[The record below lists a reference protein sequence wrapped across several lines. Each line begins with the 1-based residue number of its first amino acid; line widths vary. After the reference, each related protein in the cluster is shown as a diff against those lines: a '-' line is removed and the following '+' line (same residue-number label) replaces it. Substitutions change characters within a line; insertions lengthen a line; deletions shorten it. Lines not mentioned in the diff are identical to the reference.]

1 MYWTKNGS
9 IPSQETDGT
18 EGWQQAPS
26 PPTEIPEG
34 KELVWLNWEWIIRDP
49 KPQDRAG
56 FQWNWQHEGK
66 MWVESP
72 WGIAE
77 PVVKPLATI
86 ESFATDQIE
95 SNNIA
100 GDVMANTINATSGVG
115 IVSTAD
121 NTNELILQTNGTNAV
136 SIDSS
141 QNVSFAQTL
150 ALGVSNTLMELTLS
164 AAAETVTIAATAATG
179 TVNFDVSTQ
188 SILYYTSNASANW
201 TLNIRGSSSTTL
213 NSIMATGQSVTVT
226 HLVTQGGTAYYN
238 SALTVDG
245 TSVTPKWSGG
255 TAPSAG
261 NANSVDVYTYT
272 LIKTGSGSFTVF
284 ASQTRYA

>member
-1 MYWTKNGS
+1 
-9 IPSQETDGT
+9 
-18 EGWQQAPS
+18 
-26 PPTEIPEG
+26 
-34 KELVWLNWEWIIRDP
+34 
-49 KPQDRAG
+49 
-56 FQWNWQHEGK
+56 
-66 MWVESP
+66 
-72 WGIAE
+72 
-77 PVVKPLATI
+77 
-86 ESFATDQIE
+86 
-95 SNNIA
+95 
-100 GDVMANTINATSGVG
+100 MANTINATSGVG

>member
-1 MYWTKNGS
+1 
-9 IPSQETDGT
+9 
-18 EGWQQAPS
+18 
-26 PPTEIPEG
+26 
-34 KELVWLNWEWIIRDP
+34 
-49 KPQDRAG
+49 
-56 FQWNWQHEGK
+56 
-66 MWVESP
+66 
-72 WGIAE
+72 
-77 PVVKPLATI
+77 
-86 ESFATDQIE
+86 
-95 SNNIA
+95 
-100 GDVMANTINATSGVG
+100 MANTINATSGIG

-121 NTNELILQTNGTNAV
+121 NTNILTLQTNGTNGLT
-136 SIDSS
+136 IDAS
-141 QNVSFAQTL
+141 QNVSFANQL
-150 ALGVSNTLMELTLS
+150 SLGVSGTTMQLKLS

-238 SALTVDG
+238 SAVTVDG

-261 NANSVDVYTYT
+261 NTNGVDVYTYT

>member
-1 MYWTKNGS
+1 
-9 IPSQETDGT
+9 
-18 EGWQQAPS
+18 
-26 PPTEIPEG
+26 
-34 KELVWLNWEWIIRDP
+34 
-49 KPQDRAG
+49 
-56 FQWNWQHEGK
+56 
-66 MWVESP
+66 
-72 WGIAE
+72 
-77 PVVKPLATI
+77 
-86 ESFATDQIE
+86 
-95 SNNIA
+95 
-100 GDVMANTINATSGVG
+100 MANTINATSGIG

-121 NTNELILQTNGTNAV
+121 NTNELILQTNGTNAL

-201 TLNIRGSSSTTL
+201 TLNIRGSSSVTL

-226 HLVTQGGTAYYN
+226 HLVTQGSTAYYN
-238 SALTVDG
+238 SAVTVDG
-245 TSVTPKWSGG
+245 SSVTPKWSGG
-255 TAPSAG
+255 SAPSAG

-272 LIKTGSGSFTVF
+272 LFKTGSGSFTVF

>member
-1 MYWTKNGS
+1 
-9 IPSQETDGT
+9 
-18 EGWQQAPS
+18 
-26 PPTEIPEG
+26 
-34 KELVWLNWEWIIRDP
+34 
-49 KPQDRAG
+49 
-56 FQWNWQHEGK
+56 
-66 MWVESP
+66 
-72 WGIAE
+72 
-77 PVVKPLATI
+77 
-86 ESFATDQIE
+86 
-95 SNNIA
+95 
-100 GDVMANTINATSGVG
+100 MANTINATSGVG

-121 NTNELILQTNGTNAV
+121 NTNILTLQTNGTNGLT
-136 SIDSS
+136 IDAS
-141 QNVSFAQTL
+141 QNVSFANQL
-150 ALGVSNTLMELTLS
+150 SLGVSGTTMQLKLS
-164 AAAETVTIAATAATG
+164 AAAETVTISATAATG

-238 SALTVDG
+238 SAVTVDG
-245 TSVTPKWSGG
+245 SSVTPKWSGG
-255 TAPSAG
+255 SAPSAG

>member
-1 MYWTKNGS
+1 
-9 IPSQETDGT
+9 
-18 EGWQQAPS
+18 
-26 PPTEIPEG
+26 
-34 KELVWLNWEWIIRDP
+34 
-49 KPQDRAG
+49 
-56 FQWNWQHEGK
+56 
-66 MWVESP
+66 
-72 WGIAE
+72 
-77 PVVKPLATI
+77 
-86 ESFATDQIE
+86 
-95 SNNIA
+95 
-100 GDVMANTINATSGVG
+100 MANTINATSGIG

-121 NTNELILQTNGTNAV
+121 NTNILTLQTNGTNGLT
-136 SIDSS
+136 IDAS
-141 QNVSFAQTL
+141 QNVSFANQL
-150 ALGVSNTLMELTLS
+150 SLGVSGTTMQLKLS

-238 SALTVDG
+238 SAVTVDG

-255 TAPSAG
+255 SAPSAG
-261 NANSVDVYTYT
+261 NTNSVDVYTYT

>member
-1 MYWTKNGS
+1 
-9 IPSQETDGT
+9 
-18 EGWQQAPS
+18 
-26 PPTEIPEG
+26 
-34 KELVWLNWEWIIRDP
+34 
-49 KPQDRAG
+49 
-56 FQWNWQHEGK
+56 
-66 MWVESP
+66 
-72 WGIAE
+72 
-77 PVVKPLATI
+77 
-86 ESFATDQIE
+86 
-95 SNNIA
+95 
-100 GDVMANTINATSGVG
+100 MANTINATSGIG

-121 NTNELILQTNGTNAV
+121 NTNILTLQTNGTNGLT
-136 SIDSS
+136 IDAS
-141 QNVSFAQTL
+141 QNVSFANQL
-150 ALGVSNTLMELTLS
+150 SLGVSGTTMQLKLS

-238 SALTVDG
+238 SAVTVDG

-255 TAPSAG
+255 SAPSAG
-261 NANSVDVYTYT
+261 NTNSVDVYTYT
-272 LIKTGSGSFTVF
+272 IIKTGSGSFTVF

>member
-1 MYWTKNGS
+1 
-9 IPSQETDGT
+9 
-18 EGWQQAPS
+18 
-26 PPTEIPEG
+26 
-34 KELVWLNWEWIIRDP
+34 
-49 KPQDRAG
+49 
-56 FQWNWQHEGK
+56 
-66 MWVESP
+66 
-72 WGIAE
+72 
-77 PVVKPLATI
+77 
-86 ESFATDQIE
+86 
-95 SNNIA
+95 
-100 GDVMANTINATSGVG
+100 MANTINATSGVG

-121 NTNELILQTNGTNAV
+121 NTNILTLQTNGTNGLT
-136 SIDSS
+136 IDAS
-141 QNVSFAQTL
+141 QNVSFANQL
-150 ALGVSNTLMELTLS
+150 SLGVSGTTMQLKLS

-238 SALTVDG
+238 SAVTVDG
-245 TSVTPKWSGG
+245 SSVTPKWSGG
-255 TAPSAG
+255 SAPSAG
-261 NANSVDVYTYT
+261 NASSVDVYTYT

>member
-1 MYWTKNGS
+1 
-9 IPSQETDGT
+9 
-18 EGWQQAPS
+18 
-26 PPTEIPEG
+26 
-34 KELVWLNWEWIIRDP
+34 
-49 KPQDRAG
+49 
-56 FQWNWQHEGK
+56 
-66 MWVESP
+66 
-72 WGIAE
+72 
-77 PVVKPLATI
+77 
-86 ESFATDQIE
+86 
-95 SNNIA
+95 
-100 GDVMANTINATSGVG
+100 MANTINATAGIG
-115 IVSTAD
+115 IVATAD
-121 NTNELILQTNGTNAV
+121 NTNILTLQTNGTNGLT
-136 SIDSS
+136 IDAS
-141 QNVSFAQTL
+141 QNVSFANQL
-150 ALGVSNTLMELTLS
+150 VLGVSGSLMQVRLS

-201 TLNIRGSSSTTL
+201 TLNIRGSSSVAL
-213 NSIMATGQSVTVT
+213 NSIMSTGQSVTIT

>member
-1 MYWTKNGS
+1 
-9 IPSQETDGT
+9 
-18 EGWQQAPS
+18 
-26 PPTEIPEG
+26 
-34 KELVWLNWEWIIRDP
+34 
-49 KPQDRAG
+49 
-56 FQWNWQHEGK
+56 
-66 MWVESP
+66 
-72 WGIAE
+72 
-77 PVVKPLATI
+77 
-86 ESFATDQIE
+86 
-95 SNNIA
+95 
-100 GDVMANTINATSGVG
+100 MANTINATSGIG

-121 NTNELILQTNGTNAV
+121 NTNILTLQTNGTNGLT
-136 SIDSS
+136 IDAS
-141 QNVSFAQTL
+141 QNVSFANQL
-150 ALGVSNTLMELTLS
+150 SLGVSGTTMQLKLS
-164 AAAETVTIAATAATG
+164 AAAETVTISATAATG
-179 TVNFDVSTQ
+179 TINFDVSTQ

-245 TSVTPKWSGG
+245 SSVTPKWSGG

>member
-1 MYWTKNGS
+1 
-9 IPSQETDGT
+9 
-18 EGWQQAPS
+18 
-26 PPTEIPEG
+26 
-34 KELVWLNWEWIIRDP
+34 
-49 KPQDRAG
+49 
-56 FQWNWQHEGK
+56 
-66 MWVESP
+66 
-72 WGIAE
+72 
-77 PVVKPLATI
+77 
-86 ESFATDQIE
+86 
-95 SNNIA
+95 
-100 GDVMANTINATSGVG
+100 MANTINATSGVG

-121 NTNELILQTNGTNAV
+121 NTNELILQTNGTNAL

-201 TLNIRGSSSTTL
+201 TLNIRGSSSVTL

-238 SALTVDG
+238 SAVTVDG

-255 TAPSAG
+255 SAPSAG
-261 NANSVDVYTYT
+261 NTNSVDVYTYT

>member
-1 MYWTKNGS
+1 
-9 IPSQETDGT
+9 
-18 EGWQQAPS
+18 
-26 PPTEIPEG
+26 
-34 KELVWLNWEWIIRDP
+34 
-49 KPQDRAG
+49 
-56 FQWNWQHEGK
+56 
-66 MWVESP
+66 
-72 WGIAE
+72 
-77 PVVKPLATI
+77 
-86 ESFATDQIE
+86 
-95 SNNIA
+95 
-100 GDVMANTINATSGVG
+100 MANTINATSGIG

-121 NTNELILQTNGTNAV
+121 NTNILTLQTNGTNGLT
-136 SIDSS
+136 IDAS
-141 QNVSFAQTL
+141 QNVSFANQL
-150 ALGVSNTLMELTLS
+150 SLGVSGTTMQLKLS

-238 SALTVDG
+238 SAVTVDG

-261 NANSVDVYTYT
+261 NTNSVDVYTYT

>member
-1 MYWTKNGS
+1 
-9 IPSQETDGT
+9 
-18 EGWQQAPS
+18 
-26 PPTEIPEG
+26 
-34 KELVWLNWEWIIRDP
+34 
-49 KPQDRAG
+49 
-56 FQWNWQHEGK
+56 
-66 MWVESP
+66 
-72 WGIAE
+72 
-77 PVVKPLATI
+77 
-86 ESFATDQIE
+86 
-95 SNNIA
+95 
-100 GDVMANTINATSGVG
+100 MANTINATSGVG

-121 NTNELILQTNGTNAV
+121 NTNELILQTNGTNAL

-238 SALTVDG
+238 SAVTVDG

-255 TAPSAG
+255 LRRYVKV
-261 NANSVDVYTYT
+261 NR
-272 LIKTGSGSFTVF
+272 
-284 ASQTRYA
+284 TRGGCCCNRYRLCCGR

>member
-1 MYWTKNGS
+1 
-9 IPSQETDGT
+9 
-18 EGWQQAPS
+18 
-26 PPTEIPEG
+26 
-34 KELVWLNWEWIIRDP
+34 
-49 KPQDRAG
+49 
-56 FQWNWQHEGK
+56 
-66 MWVESP
+66 
-72 WGIAE
+72 
-77 PVVKPLATI
+77 
-86 ESFATDQIE
+86 
-95 SNNIA
+95 
-100 GDVMANTINATSGVG
+100 MANTINATSGIG

-121 NTNELILQTNGTNAV
+121 NTNILTLQTNGTNGLT
-136 SIDSS
+136 IDAS
-141 QNVSFAQTL
+141 QNVSFANQL
-150 ALGVSNTLMELTLS
+150 SLGVSGTTMQLKLS
-164 AAAETVTIAATAATG
+164 AAAETVTISATAATG

-238 SALTVDG
+238 SAVTVDG

-261 NANSVDVYTYT
+261 NASSVDVYTYT

>member
-1 MYWTKNGS
+1 
-9 IPSQETDGT
+9 
-18 EGWQQAPS
+18 
-26 PPTEIPEG
+26 
-34 KELVWLNWEWIIRDP
+34 
-49 KPQDRAG
+49 
-56 FQWNWQHEGK
+56 
-66 MWVESP
+66 
-72 WGIAE
+72 
-77 PVVKPLATI
+77 
-86 ESFATDQIE
+86 
-95 SNNIA
+95 
-100 GDVMANTINATSGVG
+100 MANTINATSGVG

-121 NTNELILQTNGTNAV
+121 NTNELILQTNGTNAL

-201 TLNIRGSSSTTL
+201 TLNIRGSSSVTL

-226 HLVTQGGTAYYN
+226 HLVTQGSTAYYN

-255 TAPSAG
+255 SAPSAG
-261 NANSVDVYTYT
+261 NTNSVDVYTYT